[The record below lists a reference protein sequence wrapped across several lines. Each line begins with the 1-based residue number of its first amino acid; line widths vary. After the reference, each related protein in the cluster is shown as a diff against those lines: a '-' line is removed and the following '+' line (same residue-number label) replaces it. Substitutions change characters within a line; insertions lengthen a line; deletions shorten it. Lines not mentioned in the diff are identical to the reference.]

1 MSDFIQILP
10 ANEDDLSSVY
20 ALIKELAEFEKE
32 PNEPSVSLNQFIED
46 SKTLFKA
53 IVAKT
58 AEQKIVGMALYYF
71 GYSTWKGKMLYLDDL
86 VVLESYRKQKIG
98 KRLLD
103 EIFKIAENES
113 ANQIRWQVLDW
124 NTDAI
129 EIYKKYQVDFYDNWI
144 TCKAEKNII
153 ELNNQSL

>member
-10 ANEDDLSSVY
+10 ANKEDLASVY
-20 ALIKELAEFEKE
+20 ALIKELAVFEKE
-32 PNEPSVSLNQFIED
+32 PDEPSVSLNQFIED
-46 SKTLFKA
+46 SESLFKA

-58 AEQKIVGMALYYF
+58 ANQEIVGMALYYL

-86 VVLESYRKQKIG
+86 VVSESYRNQKIG

-103 EIFKIAENES
+103 EIFRIAKKES

-153 ELNNQSL
+153 EINNQSL